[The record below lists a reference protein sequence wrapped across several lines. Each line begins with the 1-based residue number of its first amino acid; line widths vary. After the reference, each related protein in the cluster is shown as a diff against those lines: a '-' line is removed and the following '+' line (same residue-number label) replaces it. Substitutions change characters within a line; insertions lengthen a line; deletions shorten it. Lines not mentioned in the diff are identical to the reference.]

1 MANLEREGFREIL
14 PTLKVSDLKGAKE
27 TVLTLAKAPE
37 IVQGFTKGKNQRE
50 KLLLMRFREFPEKVW
65 YPNQTSIARLMKVL
79 GKETEN
85 MVGERVPI
93 VVEETQN
100 PETRAEVE
108 ALFIARES
116 QWKQLLMEF
125 DAEEINDAKTKKTR
139 KRRS

>member
-1 MANLEREGFREIL
+1 M
-14 PTLKVSDLKGAKE
+14 
-27 TVLTLAKAPE
+27 AKAPE

-125 DAEEINDAKTKKTR
+125 DAEEISTPKKTR